1 MNMTFS
7 TYRKNC
13 RQACG
18 TTGACHTNMQSARF
32 LPLCLFALLP
42 FLSAC
47 TEYDDEMPNEEELA
61 LMRNG
66 GKTAQLALS
75 LGSANLQTRM
85 GDDAVQADD
94 NDLTKFRGIE
104 SLHLIPFVSNAS
116 GADPVTAALEKRGTE
131 LIELRSIA
139 AGTAQL
145 NNQANN
151 YNTYRQKVSMPY
163 GVNAFLC
170 YGKAPSSDPKVYGA
184 ITENNIMAKKPAD
197 ISFSLQPIT
206 TVETVKASDSKATN
220 LITFLNGIYT
230 AGDWTNNVILS
241 SVKDDFFS
249 ASNTAGSS
257 ANVLAMTLNLYD
269 ALKFAESN
277 TAVKPV
283 TDYIKTKINVETRKW
298 SDTGL
303 DGYPANL
310 NLPDGA
316 AYISWNTTSNEFE
329 IATDKSNLSA
339 LAVYSV
345 ENLVYPP
352 SIYYFANS
360 RIMTHDEKMEG
371 TDEQIE
377 TELQNIFQNTDR
389 TQWGTES
396 NWTCGHS
403 AVTPTATI
411 VLDQPKSTGSS
422 DFFFTGARVDA
433 ETTVVGIAKS
443 LQYAVSRLDFTI
455 SASTST
461 LQDADGTSIEVTGNA
476 FPVTGILVAGQKDV
490 DWKFEPV
497 TTAGAQEHTIYDS
510 SFTGQYM
517 TTSPQTTPLRTLVLE
532 TAKDQTVYVAVELQ
546 NNSGQDFVTGNNKRL
561 VPQGCKFYL
570 IGKLTLVTGGS
581 GTNDDPYQY
590 VTGYDANDP
599 ANNRAFRQ
607 DHVTKADFTVKTLA
621 NAYNVIPDFS
631 ADQLEFSLGVLDW
644 KMSTPVD
651 LEFGGAVN

>member
-116 GADPVTAALEKRGTE
+116 GADPVTASLEKRGTE

-139 AGTAQL
+139 ADTAQL
-145 NNQANN
+145 NNVANN

-206 TVETVKASDSKATN
+206 TAETVKASGSKAAG
-220 LITFLNGIYT
+220 LVAFLNGIY
-230 AGDWTNNVILS
+230 AAGGDWTNNVILS

-277 TAVKPV
+277 ASVKPV
-283 TDYIKTKINVETRKW
+283 TDYIKTKINVETREW
-298 SDTGL
+298 RDTGL

-329 IATDKSNLSA
+329 IATDKSNSSA

-360 RIMTHDEKMEG
+360 RIMTHDEEMEG
-371 TDEQIE
+371 TDEEIE
-377 TELQNIFQNTDR
+377 TKLKNIFQTGR

-422 DFFFTGARVDA
+422 DFFFTGDKVDA
-433 ETTVVGIAKS
+433 GTSVVGIAKS

-546 NNSGQDFVTGNNKRL
+546 NNSGQDFVTGTDKRL

-570 IGKLTLVTGGS
+570 IGELVVTTHS
-581 GTNDDPYQY
+581 GYEDDDP
-590 VTGYDANDP
+590 AK
-599 ANNRAFRQ
+599 NRAFRQ
-607 DHVTKADFTVKTLA
+607 DHVTTAAFTVSTLA

-644 KMSTPVD
+644 KMSTPTSVS
-651 LEFGGAVN
+651 LE